1 MTSSRII
8 RSILT
13 GVAAGIVLAA
23 AFAAGFLTSELLV
36 PAQVIATE
44 KNEELDFALLTEVQS
59 ILNRIYL
66 HEQPDYTTRQY
77 GAIRGLLQSLAD
89 PNTYFIE
96 PPVARSEADALAGTY
111 GGIGVLV
118 RRDEQGRF
126 LLTPYPDSP
135 AERAGIEDGDVLLAI
150 DNESVDTNSQQDVI
164 DQALRGEVKDGNGVT
179 ITVGKA
185 NSDQLTTFI
194 EFDVINVPSVIW
206 RVIPED
212 DRIGYVQILS
222 FTNRTPAELRDAVNK
237 LKDTGISSLI
247 LDLRNNTGGL
257 LDEAI
262 AVADEFI
269 DGGVLMIE
277 EDAQDVI
284 THEASD
290 GGVAI
295 DLPLVVLVNNR
306 TASASE
312 IVAGAIRDR
321 NRGILIGQQTFGKGT
336 VQQIFSLS
344 DGSSI
349 HVTSAQWFTPAR
361 VPIDGAGITPD
372 IAMIPDESGR
382 DVELGEA
389 IRKLQEEFETDT

>member
-13 GVAAGIVLAA
+13 GVAAGIILAA
-23 AFAAGFLTSELLV
+23 VFAAGFLTSELLV

>member
-13 GVAAGIVLAA
+13 GVAAGLILAA
-23 AFAAGFLTSELLV
+23 TFAAGFLTSEILV
-36 PAQVIATE
+36 PGQVIATE
-44 KNEELDFALLTEVQS
+44 QQSEQKFELVTEVQS
-59 ILNRIYL
+59 ILDRIYL
-66 HEQPDYTTRQY
+66 YDQPDYTVRQY

-118 RRDEQGRF
+118 RRDEDGRF

-150 DNESVDTNSQQDVI
+150 DDQSVDTNTQQDIV
-164 DQALRGEVKDGNGVT
+164 DQALRGEVTDGNGVT

-185 NSDQLTTFI
+185 NSEQFTTFI
-194 EFDVINVPSVIW
+194 EFDVINVPSVVW
-206 RVIPED
+206 RVMPD
-212 DRIGYVQILS
+212 DERIGYVQILS
-222 FTNRTPAELRDAVNK
+222 FTNRTPSELRDGVNE
-237 LKDTGISSLI
+237 LKRANIAGLI

-262 AVADEFI
+262 EIADEFI

-277 EDAQDVI
+277 EDAQEII
-284 THEASD
+284 THDAAD
-290 GGVAI
+290 GGAASE
-295 DLPLVVLVNNR
+295 LPLVVLVNNR

-312 IVAGAIRDR
+312 IVAGAIQDRD
-321 NRGILIGQQTFGKGT
+321 RGILIGQQTFGKGT

-349 HVTSAQWFTPAR
+349 HVTSAQWFTPDR
-361 VPIDGAGITPD
+361 VPIDEMGITPD
-372 IAMIPDESGR
+372 ITMIPDEEGR

-389 IRKLQEEFETDT
+389 IRTLQQELETDT